1 MSEVRRETTI
11 PSDPDD
17 VWHAISDERE
27 LERWLGE
34 EVELDPVEGG
44 EVRVVTDGEERSGQ
58 VEEIDYGSR
67 LVFTWARPGEG
78 DSRVEFT
85 VSPHPD
91 GARLVV
97 VESAPSTTGP
107 TASAAEWTRSL
118 HALHDAVRLVL
129 A

>member
-1 MSEVRRETTI
+1 MSEVRRETTL
-11 PSDPDD
+11 PNDPDD

-44 EVRVVTDGEERSGQ
+44 DVRVVRDGEERSGR
-58 VEEIDYGSR
+58 VEEVDHGNR
-67 LVFTWARPGEG
+67 LVFTWARPGED

-85 VSPHPD
+85 VLPHPE

-107 TASAAEWTRSL
+107 MASAAEWSRSL
-118 HALHDAVRLVL
+118 GALRDAVRLVL

>member
-1 MSEVRRETTI
+1 MSEVRRETTF

-34 EVELDPVEGG
+34 EVELEPVEGG

-58 VEEIDYGSR
+58 VEEIDHGSR

-78 DSRVEFT
+78 ESRVELT
-85 VSPHPD
+85 VLPD
-91 GARLVV
+91 AIGSRLIV
-97 VESAPSTTGP
+97 VERKGAATAPM
-107 TASAAEWTRSL
+107 ASAAEWTQRLS
-118 HALHDAVRLVL
+118 ALHECVALVL